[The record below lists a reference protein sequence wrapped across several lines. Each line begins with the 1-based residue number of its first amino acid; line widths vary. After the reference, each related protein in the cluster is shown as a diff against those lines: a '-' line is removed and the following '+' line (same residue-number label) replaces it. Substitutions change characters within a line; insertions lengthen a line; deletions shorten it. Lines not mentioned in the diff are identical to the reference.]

1 VVKPPRSTDM
11 AEAPADQGA
20 KRENIG
26 HIRPMS
32 NAERRDASAVEC
44 RGGFTT
50 DCQAGPF
57 GSDVT
62 LWPEI
67 K

>member
-1 VVKPPRSTDM
+1 VVKRPRGTETV
-11 AEAPADQGA
+11 EAPADQGA

-44 RGGFTT
+44 RGRFTT
-50 DCQAGPF
+50 GC
-57 GSDVT
+57 
-62 LWPEI
+62 
-67 K
+67 